1 MANWDDKREVKKGQ
15 IGERIIK
22 SFLEN
27 KGYIVY
33 TPNTAGA
40 HAFDFLAIKDKEK
53 AIIAESKTYPKRKF
67 YNDTGIDIEN
77 YEKYKI
83 ISENHNM
90 PVFLFFIDDV
100 KNEIYGNWLSELE
113 KECYD
118 GKIKYPLKEN
128 GKTGI
133 KIYFSL
139 NSMRHIA
146 FLRDDEIKEIR
157 QFNNFNN
164 LIMEEI

>member
-1 MANWDDKREVKKGQ
+1 MANWTDKREVKKGQ

-22 SFLEN
+22 SFLES
-27 KGYIVY
+27 KGYIIY
-33 TPNTAGA
+33 TPNTDGA
-40 HAFDFLAIKDKEK
+40 HAFDFLAIKNKEK
-53 AIIAESKTYPKRKF
+53 ALIAECKTYPKRKF
-67 YNDTGIDIEN
+67 YNDTGVDIKHY
-77 YEKYKI
+77 YEYKVV
-83 ISENHNM
+83 SENHNM

-128 GKTGI
+128 GKTGT

-139 NSMRHIA
+139 NSMRHIS
-146 FLRDDEIKEIR
+146 FLRESEIKEIK
-157 QFNNFNN
+157 QFSQ
-164 LIMEEI
+164 MTA

>member
-1 MANWDDKREVKKGQ
+1 LTSWDDKREVKKGK

-67 YNDTGIDIEN
+67 YNDTGIDIKN
-77 YEKYKI
+77 YYKYKI

-113 KECYD
+113 KEYND
-118 GKIKYPLKEN
+118 GKIKYPLRKN

-139 NSMRHIA
+139 NSMRHIS
-146 FLRDDEIKEIR
+146 FLNGNEIKEIK
-157 QFNNFNN
+157 QFNNFSN
-164 LIMEEI
+164 LMEEI